1 MIDNDR
7 AWDELDSWWVAELSD
22 DPAYAEEV
30 EPLVLSLLEP
40 LPGST
45 YLDVGCGEGRLM
57 RALAE
62 RGVGAVGVDLLQ
74 SLLASAPPP
83 RVRLLLPGLGSLRS
97 ESFDGAYISLVIEHL
112 ADERTLLAEVARV
125 TRPGGPVAL
134 VINHPN
140 FTAPGSAPIQE
151 PDEILWRPGAYFGRG
166 HSHEPV
172 GGGVV
177 RFYHRTMADLLN
189 SGAAA
194 GLKLDRMM
202 EIGVSDAQVERTPVF
217 DGQRHI
223 PRLLGVRWIRSST

>member
-1 MIDNDR
+1 MTDIGR
-7 AWDELDSWWVAELSD
+7 AWEELDTWWVAELAD
-22 DPAYAEEV
+22 DPAYVEEV

-40 LPGST
+40 MPGST

-57 RALAE
+57 RTLAE
-62 RGVGAVGVDLLQ
+62 RGVDAVGVDVLQ
-74 SLLASAPPP
+74 SLLVSAPRP
-83 RVRLLLPGLGSLRS
+83 RIRLLLPSLHSLRS
-97 ESFDGAYISLVIEHL
+97 ESFDGAYVSLVIEHL
-112 ADERTLLAEVARV
+112 ADEQTLLAEVVRV

-151 PDEILWRPGAYFGRG
+151 LDEILWRPGAYFGRG
-166 HSHEPV
+166 HSDEPV

-189 SGAAA
+189 AGAAA
-194 GLKLDRMM
+194 GLRLDRMV
-202 EIGVSDAQVERTPVF
+202 EIGVSDAQVERTPVL